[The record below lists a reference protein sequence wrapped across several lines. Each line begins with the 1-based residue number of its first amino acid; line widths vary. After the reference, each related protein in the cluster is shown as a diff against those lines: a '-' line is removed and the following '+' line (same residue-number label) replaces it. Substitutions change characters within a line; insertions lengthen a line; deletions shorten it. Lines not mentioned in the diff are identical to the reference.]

1 MKELSVFD
9 ISTLQFLFSHFGR
22 DLSDEFII
30 SIVDATALCAVPQQN
45 QRTKPPCWRETPAD
59 PYS

>member
-9 ISTLQFLFSHFGR
+9 ISTLQFLCSHFGR
-22 DLSDEFII
+22 DLSNEFIN
-30 SIVDATALCAVPQQN
+30 SIVDATALCPVPQQN
-45 QRTKPPCWRETPAD
+45 QRTKPLCWWETPAD